1 MEEIVMGR
9 IEQLTDS
16 YCPPNDGSGVTAP
29 RDKIKIT
36 VELDTTQLD
45 EAQQKADKLKATLL
59 EVQELVR
66 QTNLTGADIEDRIIG
81 DITDAINRSLEHS
94 RSQ

>member
-9 IEQLTDS
+9 IEQLTDRP
-16 YCPPNDGSGVTAP
+16 CPPTGGSGVPAP

-59 EVQELVR
+59 EVNELIR
-66 QTNLTGADIEDRIIG
+66 KTNSISA
-81 DITDAINRSLEHS
+81 S
-94 RSQ
+94 

>member
-1 MEEIVMGR
+1 MQPIIGK
-9 IEQLTDS
+9 IEQLTHT
-16 YCPPNDGSGVTAP
+16 PPQGGSSVPSQFGDVVIPLA
-29 RDKIKIT
+29 
-36 VELDTTQLD
+36 LDISKLD

-59 EVQELVR
+59 EVNELIR

-94 RSQ
+94 RTR